1 MIETEL
7 KSREK
12 DYQHFMKGF
21 RESTLSISQA
31 SDIVDPES
39 STAAASNNLRLTT
52 QASSSS
58 LTPATAESVAAMNS
72 KMVKFSDENTLE
84 RFQRHQDIGN
94 GINFSD
100 SGSKSS
106 ESDFNTSLPES
117 VKDAIPMLVV
127 DGAASVSNGG
137 GVAVGG
143 AGGGGRPHFLR
154 SSSGRYHYMGPE
166 SNLRNGLHHHTSAP
180 TIGLGRKL
188 KIIFIHVTHIK
199 IKVPYGPEYL

>member
-39 STAAASNNLRLTT
+39 SATAASNLRLAT

-58 LTPATAESVAAMNS
+58 ATAESLAS

-100 SGSKSS
+100 SGSKSL
-106 ESDFNTSLPES
+106 ESDFNTSLPDS
-117 VKDAIPMLVV
+117 VKDALPMLTVT
-127 DGAASVSNGG
+127 GASIVSNGG

-143 AGGGGRPHFLR
+143 ASGVGGGARPYFLR
-154 SSSGRYHYMGPE
+154 SNSGRYHYMGPE
-166 SNLRNGLHHHTSAP
+166 SNLRNGLHHHTSTP
-180 TIGLGRKL
+180 TIGLGTTTINNSLSKL
-188 KIIFIHVTHIK
+188 ILNA
-199 IKVPYGPEYL
+199 YGPG

>member
-1 MIETEL
+1 MIEAEL

-12 DYQHFMKGF
+12 DYLHFMKGF
-21 RESTLSISQA
+21 RESTLSLSQA
-31 SDIVDPES
+31 SDIIDPES
-39 STAAASNNLRLTT
+39 STSNLKLIA
-52 QASSSS
+52 QANP
-58 LTPATAESVAAMNS
+58 LTPATESLAAMNS

-106 ESDFNTSLPES
+106 ESDFNTSLTDS
-117 VKDAIPMLVV
+117 VKDTPPTLAAAA
-127 DGAASVSNGG
+127 GAGVSNGG
-137 GVAVGG
+137 GV
-143 AGGGGRPHFLR
+143 GGGGGVRPHFLR

-180 TIGLGRKL
+180 TVGLGE
-188 KIIFIHVTHIK
+188 KITDFNAACAFNAYKTDARALNIVT
-199 IKVPYGPEYL
+199 VVC

>member
-21 RESTLSISQA
+21 RESTLSISQS
-31 SDIVDPES
+31 SDILDPES
-39 STAAASNNLRLTT
+39 STSNLKLAT
-52 QASSSS
+52 QANGTDS
-58 LTPATAESVAAMNS
+58 LSAMNS

-106 ESDFNTSLPES
+106 ESDFNTSLPDS
-117 VKDAIPMLVV
+117 VKDTPMLA
-127 DGAASVSNGG
+127 GASAAVSNGG
-137 GVAVGG
+137 GG
-143 AGGGGRPHFLR
+143 AGRPHFLR
-154 SSSGRYHYMGPE
+154 SRSGRYHYMGPE
-166 SNLRNGLHHHTSAP
+166 SNIRNGLHHHTSAP
-180 TIGLGRKL
+180 TIGLGKNQFSGC
-188 KIIFIHVTHIK
+188 IIII
-199 IKVPYGPEYL
+199 YYS

>member
-21 RESTLSISQA
+21 RDSTLSISQA

-39 STAAASNNLRLTT
+39 SATAAASSSRLTT
-52 QASSSS
+52 AGQS
-58 LTPATAESVAAMNS
+58 ATAESLAA

-106 ESDFNTSLPES
+106 ESDFNTSLPDS

-127 DGAASVSNGG
+127 DGAASISNGG

-143 AGGGGRPHFLR
+143 EVGGAGGRPHFLR

-180 TIGLGRKL
+180 TIGIGRKKFNNNSHQNSIL
-188 KIIFIHVTHIK
+188 
-199 IKVPYGPEYL
+199 

>member
-21 RESTLSISQA
+21 RDSTLSISQA

-39 STAAASNNLRLTT
+39 SATAAASSLRLTT
-52 QASSSS
+52 
-58 LTPATAESVAAMNS
+58 AESLAA

-106 ESDFNTSLPES
+106 ESDFNASLPDS

-127 DGAASVSNGG
+127 DGAASISNGG
-137 GVAVGG
+137 GGGVVVGGAVGG
-143 AGGGGRPHFLR
+143 AGGRPHFLR

-180 TIGLGRKL
+180 TIGIGRKKL
-188 KIIFIHVTHIK
+188 
-199 IKVPYGPEYL
+199 

>member
-21 RESTLSISQA
+21 RDSTLSISQA

-39 STAAASNNLRLTT
+39 SATVAASNVRLTT
-52 QASSSS
+52 AGQS
-58 LTPATAESVAAMNS
+58 ATAESLAA

-106 ESDFNTSLPES
+106 ESDFNASLPDS

-127 DGAASVSNGG
+127 DGATSISNGG
-137 GVAVGG
+137 GVGVAVGG
-143 AGGGGRPHFLR
+143 AVGGGGRPHFLR

-180 TIGLGRKL
+180 TIGIGREK
-188 KIIFIHVTHIK
+188 
-199 IKVPYGPEYL
+199 

>member
-21 RESTLSISQA
+21 RESTLSISQS
-31 SDIVDPES
+31 SDVLDPES
-39 STAAASNNLRLTT
+39 NASNLKLAT
-52 QASSSS
+52 QANDTES
-58 LTPATAESVAAMNS
+58 LAAMNS

-106 ESDFNTSLPES
+106 ESDFNTSLPDS
-117 VKDAIPMLVV
+117 VKGTPILACA
-127 DGAASVSNGG
+127 GAAVSN
-137 GVAVGG
+137 
-143 AGGGGRPHFLR
+143 GGGGRPHFLR
-154 SSSGRYHYMGPE
+154 SDSGRYHYMGPE
-166 SNLRNGLHHHTSAP
+166 SNIRNGLHHHTSAP
-180 TIGLGRKL
+180 AIGKNQLQLYNLLFTDSQIMSVSTLFAKKL
-188 KIIFIHVTHIK
+188 SIK
-199 IKVPYGPEYL
+199 TFL

>member
-39 STAAASNNLRLTT
+39 STSNLKSATAQVN
-52 QASSSS
+52 S
-58 LTPATAESVAAMNS
+58 LTPATESLTAMNL

-106 ESDFNTSLPES
+106 ESDFNASLPDS
-117 VKDAIPMLVV
+117 VKDTPMLA
-127 DGAASVSNGG
+127 GATGGAGAVAISNGG
-137 GVAVGG
+137 GG
-143 AGGGGRPHFLR
+143 AGVGGGRPHFLR

-180 TIGLGRKL
+180 TVGLGRK
-188 KIIFIHVTHIK
+188 IFNVLYYCTYIRR
-199 IKVPYGPEYL
+199 LALN

>member
-21 RESTLSISQA
+21 RESTLSISQS
-31 SDIVDPES
+31 SDVVDPES
-39 STAAASNNLRLTT
+39 STSNLKLAT
-52 QASSSS
+52 QATSLSPATES
-58 LTPATAESVAAMNS
+58 LTAMNS

-106 ESDFNTSLPES
+106 ESDFNTSLPDS
-117 VKDAIPMLVV
+117 VKDTPMLA
-127 DGAASVSNGG
+127 GAGASVSSG
-137 GVAVGG
+137 
-143 AGGGGRPHFLR
+143 GGGGRPHFLR

-166 SNLRNGLHHHTSAP
+166 SNILNGLHHHTSAP
-180 TIGLGRKL
+180 TIGLGKNL
-188 KIIFIHVTHIK
+188 
-199 IKVPYGPEYL
+199 